1 MAPPSSVGDGGGD
14 GGSDA
19 SSLYVTPSPLRGTP
33 PFGGRDTLPDVHS
46 TTIHVRWGELDPY
59 HHVNHATYL
68 SYLEHARI
76 SALESI
82 GWGMDVLTA
91 AGYQV
96 VVVGIDIRFRR
107 PATAGDTL
115 VIESSVAHLG
125 ASESSWRQV
134 IRRGDEVIVEA
145 TVHAAATNLAGRPVR
160 APAALKEALGGL
172 RA

>member
-1 MAPPSSVGDGGGD
+1 MSRFAHRSSLIAERAQPAGSYAPP
-14 GGSDA
+14 
-19 SSLYVTPSPLRGTP
+19 
-33 PFGGRDTLPDVHS
+33 VHQ

-68 SYLEHARI
+68 SYLEHARV
-76 SALESI
+76 SALDSI
-82 GWGMDVLTA
+82 GWGMDRLTA

-96 VVVGIDIRFRR
+96 VVVGIEIKFRR

-115 VIESSVAHLG
+115 TIESAVAHLG

-145 TVHAAATNLAGRPVR
+145 TIHAAATNLEGRPVR
-160 APAALKEALGGL
+160 APAGL
-172 RA
+172 RDALAALRSD